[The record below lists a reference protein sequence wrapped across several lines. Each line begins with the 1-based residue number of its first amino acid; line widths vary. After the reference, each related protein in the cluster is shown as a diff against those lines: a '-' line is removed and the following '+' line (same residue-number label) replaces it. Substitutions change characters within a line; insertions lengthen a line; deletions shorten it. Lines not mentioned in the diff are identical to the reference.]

1 MNVSQIKALTWLTAA
16 GLGGALG
23 WLILDRLPQFRARL
37 DPQNA
42 PVWADQER
50 ATRILHAV
58 NVPEEAPLDLVPQA
72 RIQRN
77 FLQLNWTGRAVQAP
91 APVVVE
97 EKPPEKP
104 PAVPVKDLV
113 RVLLIREEP
122 ATPERSRVSLIYKA
136 ASGVR
141 GGSATRAV
149 GGASTPAGGRA
160 GGGRGAQPAA
170 PAPIGEGSGVDA
182 LRTYRAGDRL
192 EAPLDFVR
200 IESIRAREGVT
211 FAFDD
216 ESRAH
221 ETLSLRDSGMV
232 EGLIVAASR
241 ETLLRPAPSTSIPMG
256 DRRSAFSENT
266 TRVGE
271 NMYRLGFE
279 DMDQIGQN
287 YPSIIS
293 SEISHR
299 RYVDPR
305 TRQSGILL
313 TRVQPGGV
321 AARHGIREGDIIKS
335 INGTPVA
342 SPQEV
347 VTFVKNNAET
357 TTTWNVVIENM
368 GQERTV
374 VYESP

>member
-23 WLILDRLPQFRARL
+23 WMIFDRLPQFRARL
-37 DPQNA
+37 DPENA

-50 ATRILHAV
+50 ATRILHGV

-77 FLQLNWTGRAVQAP
+77 FLDLNWTGRAVQAP

-97 EKPPEKP
+97 ERPPEKP
-104 PAVPVKDLV
+104 PAVPVSDLV

-122 ATPERSRVSLIYKA
+122 ATPERSRVSLIYKS

-141 GGSATRAV
+141 AGAGARPA
-149 GGASTPAGGRA
+149 GGAPTPAGGR
-160 GGGRGAQPAA
+160 GGRGAQPAA
-170 PAPIGEGSGVDA
+170 PSPIGEGSGVDA
-182 LRTYRAGDRL
+182 LRTYRTGDRL
-192 EAPLDFVR
+192 ESPLDFVR
-200 IESIRAREGVT
+200 IESIRAVEGVT

-216 ESRAH
+216 ETRAH

-232 EGLIVAASR
+232 AGLIAAGSP
-241 ETLLRPAPSTSIPMG
+241 ETVLRPAPSGSIPMG
-256 DRRSAFSENT
+256 DRRAAFSENT

-271 NMYRLGFE
+271 NMYRVGFE
-279 DMDQIGQN
+279 DIEHIGQN

-305 TRQSGILL
+305 TKQPGILL

-321 AARHGIREGDIIKS
+321 AARHGLKEGDVIKS
-335 INGTPVA
+335 INGSPVG
-342 SPQEV
+342 SPQEA
-347 VTFVKNNAET
+347 VTYVKNNAES
-357 TTTWNVVIENM
+357 TTTWHVVIENM